1 MKFQTDLSRQTK
13 ITMTIVVGLIVIGFS
28 FIGYS
33 YLATPSPGATRL
45 VKASATGL
53 TESAESL
60 QYQQQLTDYNS
71 SNATTAVTRNKSYL
85 SVPSLREEKNPDQTI
100 NSPAIRQERATTQPN
115 LDNAKSRE
123 QAYKNANEIVK
134 GLQTAWQ
141 YSSPAVATI
150 QDMPGYTANFVSTA
164 ASTPTLDQQTQ
175 QMVAYSN
182 LPTKLI
188 DAFQRCSAELKTN
201 LDTDVNSVVEATLWC
216 KELYKAKLMA
226 PGYKLVG
233 NNIDLTFTTMVWQ
246 GGAYKINAKPVDS
259 ETGRTMLTGDV
270 NNRYI
275 TRIVLPALAMSITK
289 GGQLYENA
297 NGKEIVVS
305 DGVAMQSTPD
315 KVSNNQLYGAFIGGL
330 AAHTGNVLKA
340 DAARIPP
347 KQVTRE
353 GYSTIGV
360 IFLEPVMSTDRLDI
374 PKQTNSV
381 STAQPQ
387 QSVQTVVPQDY
398 SQPAAIQQ
406 IQEQQQALQLNTTQQ
421 IPTPI
426 NPSFN
431 IATY

>member
-13 ITMTIVVGLIVIGFS
+13 IAMSLAATVIVMGFG
-28 FIGYS
+28 FVAYS
-33 YLATPSPGATRL
+33 YLSTPSPGASRL
-45 VKASATGL
+45 VKTTVTGS
-53 TESAESL
+53 TESTESL
-60 QYQQQLTDYNS
+60 QYQQQLTEYNA
-71 SNATTAVTRNKSYL
+71 SNANAAITRNKTYL
-85 SVPSLREEKNPDQTI
+85 SVPSLREETNSEQTMSNPQ
-100 NSPAIRQERATTQPN
+100 AIRQERTFTQPN

-134 GLQTAWQ
+134 GLQISWQ
-141 YSSPAVATI
+141 YSSPALATT
-150 QDMPGYTANFVSTA
+150 QEMPGYSANFAPATGATSMATTNQ
-164 ASTPTLDQQTQ
+164 SIQQTI
-175 QMVAYSN
+175 VVNN

-188 DAFQRCSAELKTN
+188 EAFQRCSAELKTN

-216 KELYKAKLMA
+216 KDLYKAKLMA

-270 NNRYI
+270 NNRYF
-275 TRIVLPALAMSITK
+275 TRIVLPAVAMSITK

-297 NGKEIVVS
+297 NGKEVVVS

-330 AAHTGNVLKA
+330 ASHTGNVLKA
-340 DAARIPP
+340 DAARVPP

-360 IFLEPVMSTDRLDI
+360 IFLEPVMSSDRMDI
-374 PKQTNSV
+374 SKQTNAV
-381 STAQPQ
+381 NTQ
-387 QSVQTVVPQDY
+387 QSVQATATQDY
-398 SQPAAIQQ
+398 SQPAAAQQ
-406 IQEQQQALQLNTTQQ
+406 IQDQQQALQLNEAQQ
-421 IPTPI
+421 AVTPI
-426 NPSFN
+426 NPAFS
-431 IATY
+431 TTPY